1 MYILLLCLLQS
12 LSVTKKVLLIEALPN
27 SLKLE
32 CYKNK
37 FLKQFIFVKHMD
49 CRGAW
54 ARTKDN
60 NIRYLVLLK
69 RTYSRIGTTWL
80 NTYVDAS

>member
-54 ARTKDN
+54 AWTKD
-60 NIRYLVLLK
+60 IRYLVLLK